1 MTVIYS
7 TLQLQLVVNMFA
19 NQYRIYIIQL
29 SCSDGAAREELG
41 GGRDFVCFNQDY
53 LGTEFKL
60 VKCSDLQKLKLKYHT
75 YGNLHEIKIQN
86 TTVKNNEKV
95 SDYLDTEF
103 HLVKCDTP
111 KKFYVHGAGLH
122 EIKIRNTA
130 AKSNIFLPTW
140 LHGILST

>member
-1 MTVIYS
+1 MAVIYT

-29 SCSDGAAREELG
+29 SCSDGAAREGLG
-41 GGRDFVCFNQDY
+41 GAREFVCFNQDY

-60 VKCSDLQKLKLKYHT
+60 VKCSDLLKLKLKYHT